1 LESLSPQDPRA
12 VGEFQLRA
20 RLGAGGMG
28 QVYLGYSRAG
38 RAVAVKVVHP
48 ELASDTHF
56 RRRFAHEVANAKAV
70 SGMYTAPVVAAG
82 LDDDPP
88 WFATA
93 FVPGPP
99 LSEVVKRHGP
109 LPEPAV
115 WRLAAGLTEALQAVH
130 AAGLVHRDL
139 KPANVL
145 LADDGPHVI
154 DFGISRALDASTLT
168 ASGVIVGTPG
178 YMSPEQ
184 AEGEHVDAPSDI
196 FSLGALLAFAATGR
210 APFGGG
216 SAAAILYR
224 VVSGQADLTGLPRRL
239 REVIASCLAKD
250 QAQRPGPAA
259 LAATISR
266 AEPSESG
273 SWPTGFWPPETA
285 TAIKLSAPELPAP
298 EPWSVPVAVGGN
310 GSGGIGSAGVGS
322 GRVDSGGVDSGTT
335 VPARDGIAQITT
347 EPFGPDLVKTEPPAT
362 KAAGPGDLPGGTRV
376 LTEMAAPPQAPPPY
390 VPPAPVVP
398 PYRPPVPY
406 SPPAQAPARGTVP
419 AVPLPLPMSPYGP
432 VPVATRLMRIGALL
446 QVASMI
452 VGLAD
457 ISALKATF
465 LAEHPDWSARAVTTF
480 ANAATGAVIVTDLL
494 GVIVWLSLA
503 RATRR
508 GRRRRAAGTVLFVI
522 FTVMKLSSIGGPGL
536 RAGKVIDV
544 LIWAVALAS
553 VIALWAMRRPRPRY

>member
-12 VGEFQLRA
+12 IGEFQLRA

-48 ELASDTHF
+48 ELASDAHF
-56 RRRFAHEVANAKAV
+56 RRRFAHEVANARAV

-99 LSEVVKRHGP
+99 LSQVVKRHGP

-224 VVSGQADLTGLPRRL
+224 VVSGQADLTGLPDRL

-250 QAQRPGPAA
+250 PAQRPVPAA
-259 LAATISR
+259 LGAAISR
-266 AEPSESG
+266 AEPSGSG

-298 EPWSVPVAVGGN
+298 EPWSLPVAVGGN
-310 GSGGIGSAGVGS
+310 GSGGIGSGGS
-322 GRVDSGGVDSGTT
+322 G
-335 VPARDGIAQITT
+335 PARHGIAQITT
-347 EPFGPDLVKTEPPAT
+347 EPLGPDLGKTAPPAT

-376 LTEMAAPPQAPPPY
+376 LTEMAAPPPY
-390 VPPAPVVP
+390 VPAAPVVP
-398 PYRPPVPY
+398 PYHPPAPY

-419 AVPLPLPMSPYGP
+419 SDPVAQSLRGP
-432 VPVATRLMRIGALL
+432 VPVAARLMQIGALL

-457 ISALKATF
+457 ISALKAVF
-465 LAEHPDWSARAVTTF
+465 LAEHPDWSASAVTAF
-480 ANAATGAVIVTDLL
+480 ANVATGAVIVTDLL

-522 FTVMKLSSIGGPGL
+522 FTVMKLSTIGGPGL
-536 RAGKVIDV
+536 RAGKIIDV